1 MPTWKK
7 EEAKE
12 SGWAQTREVI
22 QSFEGDVSKV
32 ELGAWAPRANP
43 DGTMQEPKEFIDITS
58 INNRVLETLE
68 EPSMDITASYN
79 FRVNMSDFKGSFWV
93 EKFLDACDKLHILL
107 PDGLQGKHI
116 VWRKQTQEAVRRQ
129 KGGTVTRVPEFDATN
144 FIPVAVG
151 ASPAGAMA
159 QPIPVQAVIPP
170 VIATDPMELMM
181 NLAIGKTDAQFKSA
195 IGLDPAFV
203 NSPYLPLAK
212 SGAIMQTLLAQGKIK
227 LVTGTDGKQVYSR

>member
-7 EEAKE
+7 EEARE

-32 ELGAWAPRANP
+32 ELGIWAPRANP
-43 DGTMQEPKEFIDITS
+43 DGSMQEPKEFIDITS

-93 EKFLDACDKLHILL
+93 EKFLDACEKLHILL

-116 VWRKQTQEAVRRQ
+116 VWKKMTQEAVRKQ
-129 KGGTVTRVPEFDATN
+129 KGGVTTRVPEFDSTN
-144 FIPVAVG
+144 FVPVVIGVSAQQNVPIQ
-151 ASPAGAMA
+151 ATVPAAT
-159 QPIPVQAVIPP
+159 V
-170 VIATDPMELMM
+170 TDPMELIM

-195 IGLDPAFV
+195 IGLDPVFV

-212 SGAIMQTLLAQGKIK
+212 SGAIMQTLLAQGKVK
-227 LVTGTDGKQVYSR
+227 LVAGADGKQVYSR